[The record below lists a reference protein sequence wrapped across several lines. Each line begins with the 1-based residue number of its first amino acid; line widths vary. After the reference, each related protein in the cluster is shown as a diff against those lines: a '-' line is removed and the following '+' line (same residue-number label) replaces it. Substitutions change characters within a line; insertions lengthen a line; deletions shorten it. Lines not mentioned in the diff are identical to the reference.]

1 MQFPEIVA
9 AGIYNASLTVKNR
22 EITKNRKTT
31 MFELELPI
39 EDGGVSYINTESA
52 PITRDLFIC
61 AKPGQI
67 RHTRLPYRCYYIH
80 FLLSDGE
87 ICRRL
92 QECPNYIT
100 VDNYAQYREIFESLC
115 HYYDSCV
122 AYEMLMLQ
130 SLLLRLLHLLFKEKK
145 LCGTEKTKKNN
156 ERAIRTALSYINENL
171 STDLSLK
178 TLAEVVSFSP
188 IYFHNCFRAS
198 TGKTLRA
205 YVEEQRIRK
214 AVSLL
219 MGTELTLSDIAYE
232 CGFSSQSYFS
242 YAFKKRMK
250 LTPRQYAAEAQRLYD
265 L

>member
-9 AGIYNASLTVKNR
+9 AGIYNASLVVKNR

-39 EDGGVSYINTESA
+39 EDGGISYINTESA

-67 RHTRLPYRCYYIH
+67 RHTRLPYCCYYIH
-80 FLLSDGE
+80 FLLPDGE
-87 ICRRL
+87 LCRRL
-92 QECPNYIT
+92 QKCPNYIAVT
-100 VDNYAQYREIFESLC
+100 DYAQYREIFESLC
-115 HYYDSCV
+115 RHYDSCLED
-122 AYEMLMLQ
+122 EMLMLQ
-130 SLLLRLLHLLFKEKK
+130 SILLRLLYLLFKEERIF
-145 LCGTEKTKKNN
+145 GAEKTKKNN
-156 ERAIRTALSYINENL
+156 ELAIRTAISYINENL
-171 STDLSLK
+171 SADLSLEA
-178 TLAEVVSFSP
+178 LAEVVSFSP

-219 MGTELTLSDIAYE
+219 MGTTLTLSEIAYE

-250 LTPRQYAAEAQRLYD
+250 KTPRQYAAEALRRYD
-265 L
+265 I